1 MADTE
6 YYDLLEVK
14 PNATADEIKSA
25 FRKQA
30 MRYHPDRNPG
40 DKEAEQKF
48 KQINEAYEV
57 LRDEQKR
64 AAYDHYGKAGV
75 SGAGNPFGGGFDFS
89 GAGFADI
96 FNDIFADFMGGG
108 RANGGRGNKNRRGM
122 DLRYTLNISLEKAFH
137 GSEEEITFPTV
148 EACEHCH
155 GYGTKDGKEPPVCE
169 MCKGSGKV
177 RRQQGGFFVFET
189 TCPNCKGTGHV
200 VNDPCSECGG
210 AGQKKVN
217 KTLKIKI
224 KPGVDTNMRIRV
236 AGAGTAG
243 QFGGENGDLYVDIM
257 VEPHKLY
264 ERQGEDLYTS
274 IPVSVSCAI
283 LGGKVE
289 IPGIDGKT
297 VKVEIPAGTQND
309 AVMKIKGEGMP
320 LYDTE
325 RRGDLYVNVK
335 VMIPRHLNAK
345 QKELIEAFKAEAPD
359 DKCCE
364 PEIKSFFN
372 KIKDLFN

>member
-1 MADTE
+1 MVDTE

-30 MRYHPDRNPG
+30 MKYHPDRNPG

-89 GAGFADI
+89 GGFADI

-108 RANGGRGNKNRRGM
+108 RSGGGRSNKNRRGM

-155 GYGTKDGKEPPVCE
+155 GYGTKDGKEPPVCD

-189 TCPNCKGTGHV
+189 ACPNCKGSGHV
-200 VNDPCSECGG
+200 VKDPCPECSG

-217 KTLKIKI
+217 KTIKIKI
-224 KPGVDTNMRIRV
+224 KPGVDTNMRIRI

-264 ERQGEDLYTS
+264 ERRDEDLYTS

-289 IPGIDGKT
+289 IPGIDGKS

-309 AVMKIKGEGMP
+309 TLLKIKGEGMP

-335 VMIPRHLNAK
+335 VMIPRHLNSK
-345 QKELIEAFKAEAPD
+345 QKELMEAFRAEDPD

-364 PEIKSFFN
+364 PEMKTFFD

>member
-1 MADTE
+1 MVDTE

-30 MRYHPDRNPG
+30 MKYHPDRNPG

-89 GAGFADI
+89 GGFADI

-108 RANGGRGNKNRRGM
+108 RTGGGRGNKNRRGM

-155 GYGTKDGKEPPVCE
+155 GYGTKDGKEPPVCD

-200 VNDPCSECGG
+200 VKDPCPECNG

-217 KTLKIKI
+217 KTIKIKI
-224 KPGVDTNMRIRV
+224 KPGIDTNMRIRV

-264 ERQGEDLYTS
+264 ERRDEDLYTS

-289 IPGIDGKT
+289 IPGIDGKS

-309 AVMKIKGEGMP
+309 TLLKIKGEGMP

-345 QKELIEAFKAEAPD
+345 QKELMEAFRAEDPD

-364 PEIKSFFN
+364 PEMKTFFD

>member
-30 MRYHPDRNPG
+30 MKYHPDRNPG

-108 RANGGRGNKNRRGM
+108 RANGGRGNQNRRGM

-137 GSEEEITFPTV
+137 GSEEEITYPTI
-148 EACEHCH
+148 ESCEHCH

-200 VNDPCSECGG
+200 VKDPCPECNG

-274 IPVSVSCAI
+274 VPVSVSCAI
-283 LGGKVE
+283 LGGNVE
-289 IPGIDGKT
+289 IPGIDGKK

-309 AVMKIKGEGMP
+309 TMIKIKGEGMP

-345 QKELIEAFKAEAPD
+345 QKELMEAFRAEDPD
-359 DKCCE
+359 NKCCE
-364 PEIKSFFN
+364 PEIKSFFD

>member
-6 YYDLLEVK
+6 YYDLLEVQ
-14 PNATADEIKSA
+14 PNATADEIKHA

-30 MRYHPDRNPG
+30 MKYHPDRNPG
-40 DKEAEQKF
+40 DKQAEQKF

-57 LRDEQKR
+57 LKDEQKR
-64 AAYDHYGKAGV
+64 AAYDHYGKAGLN
-75 SGAGNPFGGGFDFS
+75 GGGNPFGGGFDFS
-89 GAGFADI
+89 GGGFADI

-108 RANGGRGNKNRRGM
+108 RAAGGRGNKNRRGM

-137 GSEEEITFPTV
+137 GSEEEITYPTV
-148 EACEHCH
+148 VPCEHCH
-155 GYGTKDGKEPPVCE
+155 GFGTKDGKEPPVCD

-189 TCPNCKGTGHV
+189 TCP
-200 VNDPCSECGG
+200 SCGG
-210 AGQKKVN
+210 SGHKIKEPCPECEGVGQKKIN

-236 AGAGTAG
+236 AGEGTAG
-243 QFGGENGDLYVDIM
+243 MFGGANGDLYVDIM

-264 ERQGEDLYTS
+264 ERRDEDLYATV
-274 IPVSVSCAI
+274 PVSVSCAV

-289 IPGIDGKT
+289 IPGIDGQP

-309 AVMKIKGEGMP
+309 TLIKIKGEGMP

-325 RRGDLYVNVK
+325 RRGDLYVSVK

-345 QKELIEAFKAEAPD
+345 QKELMEAFRAEDPD

-364 PEIKSFFN
+364 PEIKTFFD